1 MFRKLHAVMG
11 SLLLSLATLWLPAAI
26 AKELPTSTPEK
37 AGLSSERLA
46 HMDKVVHGWVDAGR
60 TPGTIVIVARHGKIV
75 HTDVY
80 GPADVAS
87 GRKMRPDD
95 LFRLYSMTKPITSV
109 ALLMLYEEGKFQL
122 KDPLAKYLPAFADMK
137 VYAGPAPGGGMLL
150 EAPRRPV
157 SILDV
162 FRHTAGFS
170 YGFGMGSSPVDQSY
184 QKANLFEKDLSD
196 LVSKVAGLPLAYQPG
211 ERWEYSVAHDVQA
224 ALVEKLSGMPFDQFV
239 RERILVPL
247 GMKNTYF
254 RIPENLKA
262 RLPTLYTPVAPGGS
276 APRIEVDTSWLG
288 KDYGDRV
295 FGGLSLSSTAGDYLR
310 FAQMLLNKGELD
322 GVRILSPKTVELMS
336 TNHLG
341 ESALTIPSGVISLGV
356 GRGYG
361 LGVSVMMDPA
371 RYGNLGSAG
380 EFGWSGAASTHFI
393 VDPKEDMV
401 AIFATQLIGG
411 DFAIREEWLTQL
423 YQAVVGP

>member
-1 MFRKLHAVMG
+1 
-11 SLLLSLATLWLPAAI
+11 
-26 AKELPTSTPEK
+26 
-37 AGLSSERLA
+37 
-46 HMDKVVHGWVDAGR
+46 
-60 TPGTIVIVARHGKIV
+60 
-75 HTDVY
+75 
-80 GPADVAS
+80 
-87 GRKMRPDD
+87 
-95 LFRLYSMTKPITSV
+95 
-109 ALLMLYEEGKFQL
+109 
-122 KDPLAKYLPAFADMK
+122 
-137 VYAGPAPGGGMLL
+137 
-150 EAPRRPV
+150 
-157 SILDV
+157 
-162 FRHTAGFS
+162 
-170 YGFGMGSSPVDQSY
+170 MGSSPVDQSY

-247 GMKNTYF
+247 GMKHTYF
-254 RIPENLKA
+254 RIPKDLKE
-262 RLPTLYTPVAPGGS
+262 RLPTLYAPVPQGGG

-423 YQAVVGP
+423 YQAVEGP